1 MLIIAGTFEVEPDR
15 RDEFLAQKES
25 GMRESRAEAGCIEYV
40 LSADPLEPGRV
51 YLYER
56 WESKEHLAP
65 HLARMGARATP
76 GPRRGAGRQ
85 CRHPAVRDRR
95 DRTRG
100 ELTPPW
106 PTTLVPHS

>member
-1 MLIIAGTFEVEPDR
+1 MLIIAGRFEVDPDR
-15 RDEFLAQKES
+15 RDEFLAAKEA

-65 HLARMGARATP
+65 HLARMGARRDDPDAVP
-76 GPRRGAGRQ
+76 VLSADIAQYEIGAVGPVG
-85 CRHPAVRDRR
+85 
-95 DRTRG
+95 
-100 ELTPPW
+100 
-106 PTTLVPHS
+106 S